1 MLSLLPTWK
10 SDTFQT
16 GPLREKIL
24 LKLLVFSEDLQGIF
38 MLRTM
43 PKSVVCTVLLT
54 SVFVGLC
61 GVNSMAEDHESTP
74 GFIAGDERPDTIP
87 PAVKWQDGWLVPY
100 EEEIPGTDISFK
112 MVPVPAGRF
121 TLGSPGNESGRDES
135 EGPQCEIDVA
145 PFWMGAC
152 EVTWAEYKSFMRMLE
167 VFAAMESA
175 GVRLVTDNNEVDAVT
190 APSALYDPTTTY
202 INGEEPE
209 QPAVTMTQY
218 AARQYTQWLSGLT
231 GRFYRLP
238 AEAEWE
244 YACRAGSDTPFS
256 CSAEDLTD
264 YAWFSENA
272 DDTTHLVAEKKPNA
286 WGLHDMH
293 GNASEWV
300 IDELVEGGY
309 AAVAEQPSPVAVTN
323 AIRWPVEVESRV
335 IRGGAYYDEPAQCRS
350 AARRGSEDEA
360 WKDVDPNLPK
370 SPFWYTEEPAL
381 GVGMRVVR
389 PVHVPADADAKRRWW
404 RVDNPDIEFDVDDRV
419 SQGRGSR
426 GLVDPTLP
434 EEAKELGLT
443 E

>member
-1 MLSLLPTWK
+1 M
-10 SDTFQT
+10 
-16 GPLREKIL
+16 R
-24 LKLLVFSEDLQGIF
+24 
-38 MLRTM
+38 RTM
-43 PKSVVCTVLLT
+43 PKPLFHTVLIT
-54 SVFVGLC
+54 STLVGLL
-61 GVNSMAEDHESTP
+61 GASSLAHGQEPSP
-74 GFIAGDERPDTIP
+74 GFVPGKERPDTEP

-100 EEEIPGTDISFK
+100 EETIPGTDITFK
-112 MVPVPAGRF
+112 MVPVPAGSF
-121 TLGSPGNESGRDES
+121 TLGSPATEDGRDET
-135 EGPQCEIDVA
+135 EGPACEVEVA

-167 VFAAMESA
+167 LFAAMESA
-175 GVRLVTDNNEVDAVT
+175 GVRLVTEENQVDAVT

-202 INGEEPE
+202 INGEEPQ

-244 YACRAGSDTPFS
+244 YACRAGTDTPFS
-256 CSAEDLTD
+256 CPAEELAD

-272 DDTTHLVAEKKPNA
+272 DDTTHLVGQKKPNA
-286 WGLHDMH
+286 WGLYDMH

-300 IDELVEGGY
+300 IDELGEDGY
-309 AAVAEQPSPVAVTN
+309 AAIAAKPAPVAVAD
-323 AIRWPVEVESRV
+323 AIRWPTEVESRV
-335 IRGGAYYDEPAQCRS
+335 IRGGAYYDEAAQCRA

-381 GVGMRVVR
+381 GIGMRLVR
-389 PVHVPADADAKRRWW
+389 PVSTPADVDARRRWW
-404 RVDNPDIEFDVDDRV
+404 QADNPDIEFDVDDRV

-426 GLVDPTLP
+426 GLVDPALP
-434 EEAKELGLT
+434 KEAAELGLT